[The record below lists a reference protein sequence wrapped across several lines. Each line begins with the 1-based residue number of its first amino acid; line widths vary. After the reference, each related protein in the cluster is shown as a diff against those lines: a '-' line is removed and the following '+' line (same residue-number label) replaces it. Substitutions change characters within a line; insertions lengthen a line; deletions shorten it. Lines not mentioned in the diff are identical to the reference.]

1 MHLGIFVFKLFSLKV
16 FLEESIVKCCSK
28 KTINDLPTLLIIF
41 QIFESVSLIL
51 LNTNVFS

>member
-1 MHLGIFVFKLFSLKV
+1 MFLMKMFSLKV

-28 KTINDLPTLLIIF
+28 KKTINDLPTLLVIF